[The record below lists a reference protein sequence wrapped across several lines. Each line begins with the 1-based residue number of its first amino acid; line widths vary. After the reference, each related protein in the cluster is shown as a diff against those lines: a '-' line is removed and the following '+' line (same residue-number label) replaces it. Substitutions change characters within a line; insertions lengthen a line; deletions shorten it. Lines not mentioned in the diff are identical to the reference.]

1 MSLLFSTRLRRRDS
15 GLVWAAPAN
24 TAGEPVFARG
34 QPPWLALGVALVEY
48 LVAQTDFP
56 RWLSRTRPVLSGGA
70 GPVLAR
76 GSLAVNAVDPQ
87 RIGRRGVI
95 ELDPPPMPR
104 GIGEVEVVRLLLVA
118 HGGSLPRGGFFRT
131 RFAPTG

>member
-1 MSLLFSTRLRRRDS
+1 M
-15 GLVWAAPAN
+15 
-24 TAGEPVFARG
+24 FARG
-34 QPPWLALGVALVEY
+34 ASPWLALGVALVEY
-48 LVAQTDFP
+48 LVAQADVP

-76 GSLAVNAVDPQ
+76 GSLAADAVDPQ
-87 RIGRRGVI
+87 RLGRRGVI

-118 HGGSLPRGGFFRT
+118 HGGSLAEAMSQEKVPGYRV
-131 RFAPTG
+131 PS